1 MNQRAALRQSTASEH
16 LEPGLN
22 DSLMEEEDAGSAAQ
36 QKNSENAVM
45 KTNVCLMSPLLCMR
59 FKHLKCQTAAAGMFS
74 QMLALPRR

>member
-22 DSLMEEEDAGSAAQ
+22 DSLMEEDAGSAAQ
-36 QKNSENAVM
+36 QKNLKNAVM